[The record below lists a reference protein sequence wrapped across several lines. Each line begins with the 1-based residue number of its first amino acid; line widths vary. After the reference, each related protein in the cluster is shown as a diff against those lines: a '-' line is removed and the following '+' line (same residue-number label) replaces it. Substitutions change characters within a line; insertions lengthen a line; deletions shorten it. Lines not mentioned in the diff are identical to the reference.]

1 MDKFISLKQVGSYF
15 IFALVAATL
24 LGCNK
29 PTENK
34 APEKAVTKPLR
45 SMVVTAGFMV
55 TGNQYDGTV
64 EAVRQTNLAAQ
75 VSGTIVTLNA
85 AAGDKVKKSQL
96 LVRLDSQAANQ
107 AVAASGA
114 QLASARA
121 QLELAKQEFERQKQL
136 YEKNYISKGAMDHAE
151 AALKSATAQVNAQ
164 AAQTGVASAQTSF
177 HYLKAPYE
185 GIISA
190 VPATLGDM
198 ATPGKVLVTLYDPS
212 QLRVAVDI
220 PQSLAKVLNTQATNE
235 VSIQINGQ
243 NGITP
248 TSMQLLPSADATTH
262 TRTVWLNLPEN
273 LANVV
278 PGTNTSV
285 RFAADIGKTKTA
297 ANVTIPSSAIIK
309 RAETTSVYVIIK
321 DNQPMLRQLRLGA
334 THGNQV
340 EVLSGLTTG
349 ERIAL
354 DPQVAASVE

>member
-34 APEKAVTKPLR
+34 APEKAVDKPLR
-45 SMVVTAGFMV
+45 SMVVTAGSMV

-75 VSGTIVTLNA
+75 VSGTIITLNV

-121 QLELAKQEFERQKQL
+121 QLELARQEYERQKQL
-136 YEKNYISKGAMDHAE
+136 YEKNYISKGALDHAE

-177 HYLKAPYE
+177 HSLKAPYD
-185 GIISA
+185 GVVSD
-190 VPATLGDM
+190 VPTTLGDM
-198 ATPGKVLVTLYDPS
+198 ATPGKVLVTMYDPS

-220 PQSLAKVLNTQATNE
+220 PQSLAKVLDTQVTSN
-235 VSIQINGQ
+235 VTIQMNGQ
-243 NGITP
+243 DLATP
-248 TSMQLLPSADATTH
+248 TSIQLLPAADATTH
-262 TRTVWLNLPEN
+262 TRTVWLNLP
-273 LANVV
+273 ASPNVV

-285 RFAADIGKTKTA
+285 RFAADIGKTQTA

-309 RAETTSVYVIIK
+309 RAETTSVYVITK